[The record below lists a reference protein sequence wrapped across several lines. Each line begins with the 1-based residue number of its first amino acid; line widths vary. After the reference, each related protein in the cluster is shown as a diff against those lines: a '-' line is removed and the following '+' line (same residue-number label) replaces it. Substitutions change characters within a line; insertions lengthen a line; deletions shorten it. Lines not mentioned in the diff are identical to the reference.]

1 MKSNTVR
8 IQSSMTITVTSG
20 LQCNDVTNKD
30 AHIPDRLKV
39 APEWPKYSIQ
49 IMQGVGDYPAEIAK
63 WNTVKA
69 LVEAGV
75 MTISESTNEAKEED
89 VAKVESLNAKKEEK
103 QGKRGKKGKTLDELV
118 EEAEPVEIEEGE

>member
-20 LQCNDVTNKD
+20 LQCSDLSNESQQN
-30 AHIPDRLKV
+30 IPNRLKV

-75 MTISESTNEAKEED
+75 MTISQSTNEAKEED
-89 VAKVESLNAKKEEK
+89 VAKVEALNAKKEEK
-103 QGKRGKKGKTLDELV
+103 QGKRGKNAKSLDELV
-118 EEAEPVEIEEGE
+118 EEAEEVKGE

>member
-69 LVEAGV
+69 LVDAGI

-89 VAKVESLNAKKEEK
+89 VAKVEALNAKKEEK
-103 QGKRGKKGKTLDELV
+103 QGKRGKNVKSLDELI
-118 EEAEPVEIEEGE
+118 EEAEEVKGE